1 MLDELV
7 MTKHLTA
14 IQIKRISNAEK
25 ACKNATTNEWKEL
38 WFDVFRKLCTKYNCT
53 EYFKKVMH

>member
-14 IQIKRISNAEK
+14 IQINAEK
-25 ACKNATTNEWKEL
+25 ACKNAINNEWKEL
-38 WFDVFRKLCTKYNCT
+38 WFNVFRKLCTKYNCT
-53 EYFKKVMH
+53 DYFKKVMH